1 VARTEKTKGT
11 LVLISVDGVMYIFGI
26 FKVMSNHCEIESLA
40 CDIEGVGY
48 SAKMDG
54 FSG

>member
-1 VARTEKTKGT
+1 VARIQKTKGT
-11 LVLISVDGVMYIFGI
+11 LVLVSIDGVMYIFGI

-40 CDIEGVGY
+40 CDNEGIGY
-48 SAKMDG
+48 SAKMNS